1 MEIMMKSEE
10 RRRQM
15 GKNIRNLRE
24 QKKNNKELKKYIE
37 VEELKN
43 KKTQADYIKSQQIIM
58 EEKRRAIELEKKN
71 KIKEELER
79 KISEEKERIQKA
91 ESKKQMLGQKEIDIM
106 KKLKTTT
113 QMHEQMVQNYKNLG
127 KI

>member
-58 EEKRRAIELEKKN
+58 EEKRRAIELEKKL
-71 KIKEELER
+71 KIK
-79 KISEEKERIQKA
+79 
-91 ESKKQMLGQKEIDIM
+91 
-106 KKLKTTT
+106 
-113 QMHEQMVQNYKNLG
+113 
-127 KI
+127 